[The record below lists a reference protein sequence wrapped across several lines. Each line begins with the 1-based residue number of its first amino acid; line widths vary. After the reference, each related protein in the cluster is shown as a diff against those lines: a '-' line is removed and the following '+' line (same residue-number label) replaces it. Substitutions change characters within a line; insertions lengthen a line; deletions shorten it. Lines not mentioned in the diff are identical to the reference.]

1 MLASLIFLLASLM
14 VMFNSLQVTD
24 PFSPKARRIPG
35 KVQTGKKGPKKGD
48 RGDRTTWHHL
58 DEDQEDRDHLDDGE
72 QMDED
77 LLGEKGLGTT
87 WQLCEQSEA
96 HTSFHSLL
104 HVLVLKEV
112 GGDQGRS
119 LKIEYIFFKGSWA
132 GHWGVLHCQLHG
144 DIFLLVLRI

>member
-1 MLASLIFLLASLM
+1 ML
-14 VMFNSLQVTD
+14 MFYSSQVTD

-48 RGDRTTWHHL
+48 RTTWHHL
-58 DEDQEDRDHLDDGE
+58 DKDQEDKDHLDDGE

-77 LLGEKGLGTT
+77 LLGVKGLGTT

-119 LKIEYIFFKGSWA
+119 LKIEYIFSSKEA
-132 GHWGVLHCQLHG
+132 GPDIGVYFTANYTVIYF
-144 DIFLLVLRI
+144 DWS

>member
-1 MLASLIFLLASLM
+1 MIAQSQKWQNHVGLSDFLSASLM
-14 VMFNSLQVTD
+14 GMFNSLQVTD

-35 KVQTGKKGPKKGD
+35 KVQTGKKGPNKGD

-104 HVLVLKEV
+104 HVLLLKEV
-112 GGDQGRS
+112 GG
-119 LKIEYIFFKGSWA
+119 EEN
-132 GHWGVLHCQLHG
+132 C
-144 DIFLLVLRI
+144 